1 MKIVLSKRYKESQY
15 ERSTSTLYTNLSRV
29 NPTMG
34 VNEVVPVEY
43 VVKWDSRFDGA
54 TGDLNI
60 SVVSVKDEKTGEELD
75 ESIKQHFNNYLIQE
89 AEAYLREASQ
99 TPGESPEGWYL

>member
-1 MKIVLSKRYKESQY
+1 M
-15 ERSTSTLYTNLSRV
+15 T
-29 NPTMG
+29 G
-34 VNEVVPVEY
+34 ADEVIPVEY

-60 SVVSVKDEKTGEELD
+60 SVLSVKNEKTGEELD

-89 AEAYLREASQ
+89 AEASLRETSQ
-99 TPGESPEGWYL
+99 KPGENPEGWYL